1 MKKEKTTIGKK
12 LVFHFIACGLAVGLI
27 DLSFSLFKEQ
37 HRFKTQ
43 MKERIQSEAT
53 KKMGSLGQSLL
64 EKNQEETKRILES
77 FLSLKD
83 VEHVEIQRELEGGQ
97 LKALMVRGKGPS
109 PQASFP
115 SQPQLV
121 SKVKG
126 VT

>member
-1 MKKEKTTIGKK
+1 
-12 LVFHFIACGLAVGLI
+12 
-27 DLSFSLFKEQ
+27 
-37 HRFKTQ
+37 

-83 VEHVEIQRELEGGQ
+83 VEQVEIQRELEGGQ
-97 LKALMVRGKGPS
+97 LKALMVKGQRPFS
-109 PQASFP
+109 QAFP